1 MSAMDSTLT
10 HLFLGLADSTLPARH
25 AREFGTFGQ
34 QDALFKLAAAKS
46 RRMARLQERFSTSRP
61 HRLLLGPRIADL
73 DPELPGWTVEP
84 LDRGFF
90 DMTTSSD
97 FEARIARLEDAV
109 VIVNNNDIIGSP
121 AGGLP
126 SYCEFFSHCERTLF
140 IGWDWDNH
148 HWLERS
154 TLLAAYTDIYAPAH
168 AENLYLLTRYNASTM
183 GPVYCATVQWR
194 RSFLAEQL
202 PTILQQARSDMP
214 LGLHIPY
221 GSFVFRNRV
230 VGTLNQYY
238 PTVGFSNP
246 EFHNRSASER
256 LREWISH
263 KAHWIV
269 PVLNDVPI
277 RIFDALVTG
286 GIPLLP
292 QSLRH
297 LAPACDIGEEHCVF
311 YGPEDIIDP
320 QRVVA
325 RANALFDRGGAYGI
339 AARHRLA
346 LENHHGNSRVAEM
359 LGVAATQFDWS
370 TR

>member
-1 MSAMDSTLT
+1 MDSALT
-10 HLFLGLADSTLPARH
+10 QLFLSLADSTLPARH
-25 AREFGTFGQ
+25 AREVGAFGQ
-34 QDALFKLAAAKS
+34 QDALFKLAATKS
-46 RRMARLQERFSTSRP
+46 RRLARLQDRFSARRP

-73 DPELPGWTVEP
+73 DTDLPGWKVER

-90 DMTTSSD
+90 DRTSGSD
-97 FEARIARLEDAV
+97 FEARTARLEDAV
-109 VIVNNNDIIGSP
+109 VIVNNNDITASA

-126 SYCEFFSHCERTLF
+126 SYCEFFSHCERTVF

-154 TLLAAYTDIYAPAH
+154 TLLAAHTDMYAPAH
-168 AENLYLLTRYNASTM
+168 AENLYLLTRYNACTM
-183 GPVYCATVQWR
+183 GPVHCATVQWS

-202 PTILQQARSDMP
+202 SAILQQARSDMP

-230 VGTLNQYY
+230 VGTLNQHY

-246 EFHNRSASER
+246 EFHNRSALER
-256 LREWISH
+256 LREWMSH
-263 KAHWIV
+263 KTHWIV

-277 RIFDALVTG
+277 RIFDALATG

-297 LAPACDIGEEHCVF
+297 LAPACDLGEEHCVF
-311 YGPEDIIDP
+311 YSPEDIIDP
-320 QRVVA
+320 QHVVA
-325 RANALFDRGGAYGI
+325 RANALFDRGGSYGI

-346 LENHHGNSRVAEM
+346 VEHHHGDSRIAEM
-359 LGVAATQFDWS
+359 VAMAAAQFGWS